1 MKVAERS
8 AGFVDDRLGAAH
20 FARKAI
26 NKVFPDHWSFML
38 GEVALYA
45 FMILVVTGIFLTFF
59 FTPSQSKLVYHG
71 AYAPLRGVTVSEAY
85 ASALQ
90 LSFGIRIGL
99 LMRQIHH
106 WAALVFVWSIVAHL
120 CRIFF
125 TGAFRRPRELNW
137 MVGVTLLLLAL
148 LNDFLGYSLL
158 DDLLSGTGLR
168 IGYGIVESIP
178 VVGTW
183 IAYLGFQ
190 GPWPG
195 DAVIGRMYIA
205 HVLIVPLAIFALL
218 GAHLAIL
225 WRQKHTQFPG
235 KGRTDTTVVGSRL
248 WPVYAAKSIGLFAIV
263 GGVLAALGAWV
274 QINPV
279 WLYGPYEPASVTTY
293 AQPDFTLGWI
303 EGAMRLFPGW
313 DIRIGDTYRIAAGF
327 WPAVVFPAI
336 TFALLYSWP
345 FIDKRLTGDG
355 AEHNV
360 IDRPR
365 DRPGRAAFG
374 FGVLTFFGLL
384 LVAGSQDIL
393 ASQLNVTI
401 QPVTWTLRIAVLT
414 LPFVVGLVS
423 FKLLRDLR
431 DSHEQPEMTDEPDA
445 PNEVDAR
452 DAPSPVG
459 PAPELLPAHAAPP
472 SRHRRPDGS

>member
-1 MKVAERS
+1 M
-8 AGFVDDRLGAAH
+8 
-20 FARKAI
+20 
-26 NKVFPDHWSFML
+26 
-38 GEVALYA
+38 
-45 FMILVVTGIFLTFF
+45 
-59 FTPSQSKLVYHG
+59 YHG

-85 ASALQ
+85 ASALD
-90 LSFGIRIGL
+90 LSFGVRIGL

-195 DAVIGRMYIA
+195 HATIGRMYIA
-205 HVLIVPLAIFALL
+205 HVLIVPLVIFALL
-218 GAHLAIL
+218 GAHLGML

-248 WPVYAAKSIGLFAIV
+248 WPVYTAKSLGLFAIV

-313 DIRIGDTYRIAAGF
+313 DITHRSHATASLPGSGRRSSSRRSPSCCSTAGRSS
-327 WPAVVFPAI
+327 
-336 TFALLYSWP
+336 TS
-345 FIDKRLTGDG
+345 
-355 AEHNV
+355 
-360 IDRPR
+360 
-365 DRPGRAAFG
+365 
-374 FGVLTFFGLL
+374 
-384 LVAGSQDIL
+384 
-393 ASQLNVTI
+393 AS
-401 QPVTWTLRIAVLT
+401 PVTGPSTT
-414 LPFVVGLVS
+414 S
-423 FKLLRDLR
+423 
-431 DSHEQPEMTDEPDA
+431 ST
-445 PNEVDAR
+445 AR
-452 DAPSPVG
+452 ATG
-459 PAPELLPAHAAPP
+459 
-472 SRHRRPDGS
+472 PDGPRSGSASSRSSACCSSPGHRTSSRRS